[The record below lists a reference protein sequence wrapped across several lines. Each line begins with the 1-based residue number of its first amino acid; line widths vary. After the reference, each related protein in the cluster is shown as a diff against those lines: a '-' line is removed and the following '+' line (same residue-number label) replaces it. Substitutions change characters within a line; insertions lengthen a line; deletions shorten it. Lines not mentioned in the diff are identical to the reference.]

1 MIRLRYGNTNT
12 FLVKGL
18 LIDSDYAGPLPAF
31 YHAIRQAAVKVSDIH
46 YVLATHYHPDHC
58 GLIPELMR
66 QGVKLLLID
75 RQIAYVHYAD
85 SIFARD
91 GLPFDPIDPTD
102 PAKAATI
109 SLKESRSFLA
119 GIGINGEIIST
130 PSHSPDSVSLILDSG
145 ACFVGDLEPIAYLDA
160 YEENDPHKAALK
172 EDWRRVL
179 SFHPGHVFYAHANDV
194 LLQTEACRI

>member
-1 MIRLRYGNTNT
+1 MDSKYFDLAFEEAYKSFHNNEVPVGAVI
-12 FLVKGL
+12 VK
-18 LIDSDYAGPLPAF
+18 
-31 YHAIRQAAVKVSDIH
+31 
-46 YVLATHYHPDHC
+46 
-58 GLIPELMR
+58 
-66 QGVKLLLID
+66 
-75 RQIAYVHYAD
+75 
-85 SIFARD
+85 
-91 GLPFDPIDPTD
+91 
-102 PAKAATI
+102 
-109 SLKESRSFLA
+109 
-119 GIGINGEIIST
+119 NGEIIST